1 MKIHLY
7 HANAGH
13 GHRKVA
19 EVIAE
24 TFHKRGLPEG
34 EVKIWDALDFT
45 PPFFKALYPAL
56 YFNSIKYFPKI
67 WGWFYEKLD
76 LKFPYHFLKSLRHLH
91 NRIMAGR
98 LLRHVQV
105 EKPDVILCTHFL
117 SAEFF
122 ASAKAKKQIQSLLI
136 TVITDFL
143 PHSFWINE
151 GTDFYWI
158 MGEDGKKELMRRG
171 VLESQIIAGGIPCA
185 DAFKPSGLKNEIL
198 KKWQFDPERFT
209 LLITSGSFGLGQ
221 QEAILSE
228 LVAFRERVQCFVV
241 CGNNHALYQDLKTKD
256 WPFPVEILGFVDF
269 MPDLMEASDLVIA
282 KSGGATSTESLAK
295 GLPMVIF
302 ESIPGQET
310 RNAKILLENDV
321 SFTMS
326 EPAQIKII
334 LKAIFDHPEVLK
346 KKREQI
352 KKLAKPHAADD
363 LVTFVLE
370 RIECQAP

>member
-7 HANAGH
+7 YANAGH

-24 TFHKRGLPEG
+24 TFRKRGLPEG

-45 PPFFKALYPAL
+45 PAFFRKMYPAI
-56 YFNSIKYFPKI
+56 YFNSIKHLPKL

-76 LKFPYHFLKSLRHLH
+76 MKFFYSLAKPWRHLH
-91 NRIMAGR
+91 NRLMAGR
-98 LLRHVQV
+98 LLRHVQTQ
-105 EKPDVILCTHFL
+105 KPDVILCTHFL
-117 SAEFF
+117 AAECL

-158 MGEDGKKELMRRG
+158 MGEDGKKELRRRR
-171 VLESQIIAGGIPCA
+171 VPESQIMAGGIPCA
-185 DAFKPSGLKNEIL
+185 DAFQPSGLRNEIL
-198 KKWQFDPERFT
+198 KKYQFDPERFT

-221 QEAILSE
+221 QEAILNE
-228 LVAFRERVQCFVV
+228 LVAFKEHVQCFVI
-241 CGNNHALYQDLKTKD
+241 CGNNHALYQNLKAKD

-282 KSGGATSTESLAK
+282 KSGGATSTESLVK

-302 ESIPGQET
+302 EAIPGQET
-310 RNAKILLENDV
+310 RNAKILLENDA

-326 EPAQIKII
+326 IPDQIKII
-334 LKAIFDHPEVLK
+334 LKAIFDHPELLK

-370 RIECQAP
+370 KLG